1 MGIASIL
8 IIGLVFA
15 GVGEDFQER
24 TKLNFPFKIKKE
36 ILYKVHV
43 IRRIK
48 LPTPDYRGI
57 ILEDAIRKRRSI
69 RDYRDEAISL
79 KELSNLLFSAQGI
92 TGRYLGIPLRA
103 APSAGALYPFEIY
116 IYAHN
121 IEGLERGIYHYDPLD
136 HYLEFIRKGDFRQDL
151 FKAGLY
157 QNMFLKAPLIFIYVA
172 VFERTTQKYGD
183 RGYRYIYIEAGHIAE
198 NVFLESVSLGLGSC
212 VVGAF
217 FDDMIN
223 RIIGV
228 DGKRESAIY
237 IQTIGRPR

>member
-8 IIGLVFA
+8 IIGLILA
-15 GVGEDFQER
+15 GIGEDFQER
-24 TKLNFPFKIKKE
+24 TKLNFPFKTKKE
-36 ILYKVHV
+36 ITYK
-43 IRRIK
+43 
-48 LPTPDYRGI
+48 
-57 ILEDAIRKRRSI
+57 
-69 RDYRDEAISL
+69 
-79 KELSNLLFSAQGI
+79 FSAQGI

-116 IYAHN
+116 IYA
-121 IEGLERGIYHYDPLD
+121 
-136 HYLEFIRKGDFRQDL
+136 Q
-151 FKAGLY
+151 
-157 QNMFLKAPLIFIYVA
+157 
-172 VFERTTQKYGD
+172 
-183 RGYRYIYIEAGHIAE
+183 